1 MASNALLQTVYDS
14 FIGKST
20 IKELP
25 VTERDI
31 ALVTEKAT
39 EPSSF
44 DGDNFRLLSGGLK
57 KYLLGGGST
66 LYVKGVAPM
75 ETIRDMSAVLAT
87 AEHPYSVFWFA
98 HSGRRLFP
106 AAGRPVEAKHIN
118 GGYCMACQP
127 DTIVIY
133 RAEDA
138 LRVLIHEMQH
148 ASCLD
153 NYKHSL
159 PVIEAECEAWAEI
172 FYSMFMARKHRLSV
186 EDAWQI
192 QLAWALGQNR
202 RLQSK
207 HRVLMPTDYAWRY
220 TIGKENVWR
229 KYGLL
234 WDVVPMNPNSLSLGV
249 PEQLFSDNADE
260 SG

>member
-1 MASNALLQTVYDS
+1 MAANALLQVVYDS
-14 FIGKST
+14 IIGKSI

-25 VTERDI
+25 VTAHDI
-31 ALVTEKAT
+31 TLVKEKAT

-44 DGDNFRLLSGGLK
+44 DGDNFRSMAGGLK
-57 KYLLGGGST
+57 KYIVSGST
-66 LYVKGVAPM
+66 LYVKGKGS
-75 ETIRDMSAVLAT
+75 ENTIKDMAAVLAT
-87 AEHPYSVFWFA
+87 AEHPYTVFWFA
-98 HSGRRLFP
+98 HPGRRQFP
-106 AAGRPVEAKHIN
+106 AAGKPIEAKHIN
-118 GGYCMACQP
+118 GGYCMSCKP

-133 RAEDA
+133 REEDA

-172 FYSMFMARKHRLSV
+172 FYSMFMARKHGLEPSV
-186 EDAWQI
+186 AWRI
-192 QLAWALGQNR
+192 QLAWSLGQN
-202 RLQSK
+202 K
-207 HRVLMPTDYAWRY
+207 HLREKHGVNTPAAYAWRY

-234 WDVVPMNPNSLSLGV
+234 WDVAPVTTPNSLSLGA
-249 PEQLFSDNADE
+249 PERLFM
-260 SG
+260 

>member
-31 ALVTEKAT
+31 ALITEKAT

-44 DGDNFRLLSGGLK
+44 DGDNFRLLSGDLK

-66 LYVKGVAPM
+66 LYVKGAAPM

-138 LRVLIHEMQH
+138 VRVLIHEMQH

-153 NYKHSL
+153 DHKRAL
-159 PVIEAECEAWAEI
+159 PLIEAECEAWAEI
-172 FYSMFMARKHRLSV
+172 FYSMFMAKKYGLSPEQGWRTQLTWSLAQNKRLREQHNV
-186 EDAWQI
+186 N
-192 QLAWALGQNR
+192 L
-202 RLQSK
+202 
-207 HRVLMPTDYAWRY
+207 PTAYAWRY
-220 TIGKENVWR
+220 TVGKEPVWR

-234 WDVVPMNPNSLSLGV
+234 WNVPIGKATSSLSLGA
-249 PEQLFSDNADE
+249 PF
-260 SG
+260 